1 MSHFDEEVQNKLKS
15 LDNTIKAEI
24 SERESLIRDIFL
36 SLLPEHTLEGDDHFT
51 SGPNSIGLKPDQP
64 YSFLKGASHQVITAM
79 HPSFKKIKSECSD
92 AKKIVFKYT
101 DNHSISMVSDQVGS
115 KGDFIIYK
123 VRFNGIEEKEIL
135 IPLFI
140 NSNKEVMTKEFG
152 EKLLSVT
159 SEESLIGLDLNEERY
174 SLDLEKYIEEET
186 GILNEYNEELYNEEI
201 DKLDAYFEDLQ
212 ELRKREIADIEKE
225 MSKLKKERRKLK
237 LDQARDINLKI
248 QKLKS
253 QIIKKEEEITQFRK
267 ESADKEKDRLKEL
280 NELSEIKAECKVI
293 AFGEYE
299 II

>member
-1 MSHFDEEVQNKLKS
+1 MSHFDEEVQSKLKS

-36 SLLPEHTLEGDDHFT
+36 SLLPEHTLEGDGHFT

-159 SEESLIGLDLNEERY
+159 SEESLTSLDLNEERY

-225 MSKLKKERRKLK
+225 MSKLKKERRRLK